1 MEKAEII
8 YDKLAS
14 EFGFKG
20 SSGNITF
27 SLNDFSITVEQNNI
41 VGNILEEWL
50 AKWMDANGI
59 ANIHNPGQSS
69 PDFG

>member
-27 SLNDFSITVEQNNI
+27 SLNDFSITVEKI
-41 VGNILEEWL
+41 
-50 AKWMDANGI
+50 KD
-59 ANIHNPGQSS
+59 
-69 PDFG
+69 